1 MKRGDLT
8 VIVARFA
15 DGPAR
20 KYLIPRKLALISL
33 VVLILILSSFV
44 LSGLHYYH
52 MWKKT
57 AQHDQLVAEV
67 NQLQRENE
75 IFRLSANQLNAKIS
89 ALEVTSKKLTILS
102 GLEKDGFGGVG
113 GPTDSGNPVMRL
125 SSKDLLKHFT
135 TLERKTVSVRTEL
148 SRLQE
153 YYTTR
158 SALLAATPAI
168 MPVRGYPSG
177 PFGYRDDP
185 FTGNREFHP
194 GIDISAPYGKEV
206 VAPADG
212 LTVFAGRRFGYGK
225 LVVLEHKFGIST
237 RYGHL
242 DRIVVKNGQ
251 KLKKGETIGY
261 VGSTGRATGPHLH
274 YEVRLNDQPLN
285 PVRFFRE

>member
-15 DGPAR
+15 DVPAR
-20 KYLIPRKLALISL
+20 KYLIPRRLVLASLVALI
-33 VVLILILSSFV
+33 ILLSSFV
-44 LSGLHYYH
+44 LSSLHYYH

-57 AQHDQLVAEV
+57 AQHDQLMVEV
-67 NQLQRENE
+67 DLLQRENE
-75 IFRLSANQLNAKIS
+75 TFRLSASQLNAKIS

-102 GLEKDGFGGVG
+102 GLERDGLGGVG
-113 GPTDSGNPVMRL
+113 GPTDSRNPVMRL

-158 SALLAATPAI
+158 AALLAATPAI
-168 MPVRGYPSG
+168 VPVRGYPSG

-206 VAPADG
+206 VASADG
-212 LTVFAGRRFGYGK
+212 LTVFAGRRFGYGN

-242 DRIVVKNGQ
+242 SRIVVKNGQ
-251 KLKKGETIGY
+251 KIKKGDPIGY

-274 YEVRLNDQPLN
+274 YEVRLNEQPLN